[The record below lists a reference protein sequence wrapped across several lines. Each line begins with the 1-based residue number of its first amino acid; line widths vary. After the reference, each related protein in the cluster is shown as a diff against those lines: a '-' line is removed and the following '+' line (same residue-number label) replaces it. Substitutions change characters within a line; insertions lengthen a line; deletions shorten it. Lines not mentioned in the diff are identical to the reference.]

1 MRRNQRERIESRLR
15 EFVERLRT
23 AAGSNL
29 HSVVLYGSAAGSDF
43 HKDFSDVNV
52 LCLFQELSA
61 SAMLGVSDCVQWW
74 KKERQSIP
82 LLLSVDELT
91 RAADVFAIELLD
103 IRAHHRVLY
112 GKDLIAE
119 LNVPVHLHR
128 VQVEHE
134 LRTKLIL
141 LRQNFVSKADVLK
154 LMLDSVSSFTT
165 LFRHS
170 LIAMGEK
177 PEAGRRAM
185 LQQLQRKINVDVR
198 AFMELLNVREGSVKA
213 NALDGKSIF
222 PGYLRAIEQVI
233 AAVDRL

>member
-185 LQQLQRKINVDVR
+185 LQQLQRKINADVR

>member
-43 HKDFSDVNV
+43 HAGFSDVNV

-61 SAMLGVSDCVQWW
+61 SAILALSDCVQWW

-82 LLLSVDELT
+82 LLLSVEELT

-103 IRAHHRVLY
+103 MRAHHRVLY

-141 LRQNFVSKADVLK
+141 LRQNFVNKGDVRK

-185 LQQLQRKINVDVR
+185 LQQLQRKINADVR

>member
-1 MRRNQRERIESRLR
+1 MRQDQRERIESRVQ
-15 EFVERLRT
+15 EFVERLKT

-43 HKDFSDVNV
+43 HEGFSDVNV
-52 LCLFQELSA
+52 LCVFQELSA
-61 SAMLGVSDCVQWW
+61 SAMLGLSDSVQWW
-74 KKERQSIP
+74 NKERQSIP
-82 LLLSVDELT
+82 LLLSVEELT

-112 GKDLIAE
+112 GTDLIAE
-119 LNVPVHLHR
+119 LNVPLHLHR

-141 LRQNFVSKADVLK
+141 LRQNFVNKADVLK

-185 LQQLQRKINVDVR
+185 LQQLQRKINVDLR

-213 NALDGKSIF
+213 KALDAKSIF
-222 PGYLRAIEQVI
+222 SGYLRAIEQVI
-233 AAVDRL
+233 AAVDGL

>member
-61 SAMLGVSDCVQWW
+61 SAMVGVSDCVQWW

>member
-82 LLLSVDELT
+82 LLLSVDDLT

-185 LQQLQRKINVDVR
+185 LQQLQRKINADVR